1 MIVCPNCGAE
11 NPAEKDLCQNCG
23 APLTE
28 PAPVPAAP
36 PPSAYA
42 MPEVPTTSGLAV
54 ASLIMGVLGWFML
67 PLVGSV
73 LAIIFGHTA
82 KNEIAR
88 SGDRLTGDGLATV
101 GLILGYIGVGVW
113 ALGILASVLFGA
125 GICGCGICTTCLA
138 ALGGTPSPR

>member
-1 MIVCPNCGAE
+1 M
-11 NPAEKDLCQNCG
+11 
-23 APLTE
+23 T
-28 PAPVPAAP
+28 
-36 PPSAYA
+36 
-42 MPEVPTTSGLAV
+42 EVPTTSGLAV